1 MNHIYG
7 PVPSRRLGLSL
18 GVDIVPMKTCSLS
31 CIYCQ
36 VGKTLQTILSR
47 REYISVNEIL
57 HELEDYFKK
66 DLKPDW
72 VTFSGSGEP
81 TLNSGI
87 GEIIKG
93 IRTLTDIPI
102 CVITNGTLLWDPQ
115 VRLDI
120 IDADAVM
127 PSLDS
132 AIEETF
138 RKVCQPHHDLKIG
151 KIIDGLAD
159 FRKMY
164 NGKIWLEILFMEGIN
179 DSPEELE
186 ELREIV
192 KRILPDS
199 IQLNTVVRPP
209 AESFAKP
216 LSRERLEEIRYFFGE
231 KAEIIASFIK
241 DSVMSEKVEINDVRE
256 YLKRRP
262 ASVDDISAALGVE
275 KSYVE
280 EILENLGESGEIR
293 INEFF
298 GKRFWEFVEN

>member
-1 MNHIYG
+1 MNYIYG

-36 VGKTLQTILSR
+36 VGKTPEVTLSR
-47 REYISVNEIL
+47 REYISVNEVL
-57 HELEDYFKK
+57 HELVDYFKK
-66 DLKPDW
+66 GLKPDW

-93 IRTLTDIPI
+93 IRKLTDIPI
-102 CVITNGTLLWDPQ
+102 CVITNGTLLWDKQ
-115 VRLDI
+115 VRRDI

-138 RKVCQPHHDLKIG
+138 RKVCRPHPDLKIK

-164 NGKIWLEILFMEGIN
+164 NGKIWLEILFVEGIN
-179 DSPEELE
+179 DSPVELE
-186 ELREIV
+186 ALREAV
-192 KRILPDS
+192 KRISPDS

-209 AESFAKP
+209 AESSAKP
-216 LSRERLEEIRYFFGE
+216 LSRERLEEIQDFFGG

-241 DSVMSEKVEINDVRE
+241 DSVVSDKIEADDVRE

-262 ASVDDISAALGVE
+262 GSVDDISTALGVE
-275 KSYVE
+275 KNQVE
-280 EILENLGESGEIR
+280 EILENLDQSGEIR
-293 INEFF
+293 VNEYF

>member
-1 MNHIYG
+1 MNYIYG

-36 VGKTLQTILSR
+36 VGKTPEITLTR

-57 HELEDYFKK
+57 YELENYLKK
-66 DLKPDW
+66 GVKPDW

-87 GEIIKG
+87 GKIIKG
-93 IRTLTDIPI
+93 IRELTDIPV
-102 CVITNGTLLWDPQ
+102 CVITNGTLLWDKQ
-115 VRLDI
+115 VRRDI

-138 RKVCQPHHDLKIG
+138 RRICRPHPDLKIR

-164 NGKIWLEILFMEGIN
+164 NGKIWLEILFVEGIN

-186 ELREIV
+186 ALREAV
-192 KRILPDS
+192 KRISPDS

-209 AESFAKP
+209 AERSAKP
-216 LSRERLEEIRYFFGE
+216 LSRERLEGIRDFFGE
-231 KAEIIASFIK
+231 KAEIIASFII
-241 DSVMSEKVEINDVRE
+241 DSVISEKVGENDIRE

-262 ASVDDISAALGVE
+262 GNADDISAALGAE
-275 KSYVE
+275 KNKVE
-280 EILENLGESGEIR
+280 EILENLGLSGEIR
-293 INEFF
+293 INEYF
-298 GKRFWEFVEN
+298 GKRFWEFVEK

>member
-1 MNHIYG
+1 M
-7 PVPSRRLGLSL
+7 
-18 GVDIVPMKTCSLS
+18 
-31 CIYCQ
+31 
-36 VGKTLQTILSR
+36 GKTLQTILSR
-47 REYISVNEIL
+47 REYISVNEVL
-57 HELEDYFKK
+57 HELENYFIKG
-66 DLKPDW
+66 LKPDW

-102 CVITNGTLLWDPQ
+102 CVITNGTLLWDTQ
-115 VRLDI
+115 VRRDI

-138 RKVCQPHHDLKIG
+138 LKVCRPHPDLKIK

-159 FRKMY
+159 FRKIY
-164 NGKIWLEILFMEGIN
+164 NGKIWLEILFVEGIN

-186 ELREIV
+186 VLREAV
-192 KRILPDS
+192 KRISPDS
-199 IQLNTVVRPP
+199 IQLNTVARPP

-231 KAEIIASFIK
+231 KAEIIASFIR
-241 DSVMSEKVEINDVRE
+241 DSVMSEKVEMNDVRE

-262 ASVDDISAALGVE
+262 GSVDDISAALGVE
-275 KSYVE
+275 KNQVE
-280 EILENLGESGEIR
+280 EILENLGQSGEIR
-293 INEFF
+293 VNEYF